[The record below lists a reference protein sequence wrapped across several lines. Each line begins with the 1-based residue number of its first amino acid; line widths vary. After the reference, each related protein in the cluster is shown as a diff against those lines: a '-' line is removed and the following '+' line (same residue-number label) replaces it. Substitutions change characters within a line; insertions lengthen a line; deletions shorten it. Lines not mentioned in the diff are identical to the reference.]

1 MTTEESLYVLKVADS
16 DSPLN
21 EPMTLSQTV
30 KFIENSGEL
39 VNPMSESLLSIK
51 QNVEG
56 LAICGF
62 DMEELSDDELDKL
75 YFYYSN
81 REVTTASAPDYMRKV
96 GSGAE
101 FVYLLHD
108 SDTKP
113 NKDEFTERWEGVWHV
128 AYRKPLPLTESEV
141 ADYADSVLQAELVK
155 VED

>member
-1 MTTEESLYVLKVADS
+1 MTTTEALYVLKES
-16 DSPLN
+16 DTGAVLN
-21 EPMTLSQTV
+21 KPMTLSETV
-30 KFIENSGEL
+30 KFLENSDEMAT
-39 VNPMSESLLSIK
+39 PMSENLLSIK

-75 YFYYSN
+75 YFYHFN
-81 REVTTASAPDYMRKV
+81 REVTTASDPDYMRQV
-96 GSGAE
+96 GSATE

-113 NKDEFTERWEGVWHV
+113 SKDEFTDRWEGVWHV
-128 AYRKPLPLTESEV
+128 AYRKPLPLTEPNV
-141 ADYADSVLQAELVK
+141 ADYADSVLQAELIK